1 MKSAASSLERL
12 FLPRLN
18 SIDGELKALNT
29 SVDSVEKGM
38 DSLRNELK
46 AEIRSVA
53 TVQDVKIDGV
63 EKSVDSL
70 RNELKAEIRSVA
82 TAQGAKIDN
91 VLLKVEEIHKELDMD
106 RRMTIVE
113 AKLKEFEKRS

>member
-38 DSLRNELK
+38 
-46 AEIRSVA
+46 
-53 TVQDVKIDGV
+53 
-63 EKSVDSL
+63 DSL

>member
-1 MKSAASSLERL
+1 MASKLKAAAGSFERIL
-12 FLPRLN
+12 LPRLN
-18 SIDGELKALNT
+18 SIDGELKAINT
-29 SVDSVEKGM
+29 RIDSGNTRA
-38 DSLRNELK
+38 DS
-46 AEIRSVA
+46 
-53 TVQDVKIDGV
+53 V

-91 VLLKVEEIHKELDMD
+91 VLLKVEQLHKELDMD